1 MASPLIRKAAG
12 SQATGCNPAAS
23 GSPISSEN
31 AWNKDFCLLG
41 ALAGSPRKGA
51 KSRQKAGFQ
60 S

>member
-1 MASPLIRKAAG
+1 MRKAAG